1 VQTLLARRE
10 SAYPFWELLLWVS
23 PLIWLLL
30 SLTLIIVGAFM
41 MQRKKQRWLTVRYI
55 PQVHFRRTILNL
67 GSADHPSSLRGQHHI
82 RGLGAVEHDLG
93 FDSAQDL
100 SHGFDIETS

>member
-1 VQTLLARRE
+1 MQTFLARRE

-41 MQRKKQRWLTVRYI
+41 MQRKKQR
-55 PQVHFRRTILNL
+55 
-67 GSADHPSSLRGQHHI
+67 
-82 RGLGAVEHDLG
+82 
-93 FDSAQDL
+93 
-100 SHGFDIETS
+100 